1 MGQADMDLAGAKP
14 GRGGACHA
22 LGAAPEWIGRARAR
36 LSALAEVGSRRHV
49 GHCIV
54 FYSSVPSTMPIARG
68 IFDERG
74 DRAAGAV
81 VIADHQTA
89 GRGRLDR
96 GWEDVRGRGLL
107 GSYILCGELLPEH
120 ASLAVMLAGLAVLRA
135 IGGCCPQ
142 LAERVRLKWPNDV
155 IALGAGGPVK
165 LAGVLVES
173 IFAEQEIRG
182 VILGIGINVNQREEE
197 LPSIRGGGLPPSS
210 LALLGYGGNP
220 PHAGYAPL
228 EREELLVALCRALDD
243 LCAAG
248 SRPSAEAVHARW
260 QRALYGLGAE
270 VRAHTADGAVRGR
283 AVGTSAQGALRV
295 RVGRGETVEIHSGEV
310 IFNWK
315 GGGEG

>member
-1 MGQADMDLAGAKP
+1 
-14 GRGGACHA
+14 
-22 LGAAPEWIGRARAR
+22 
-36 LSALAEVGSRRHV
+36 
-49 GHCIV
+49 
-54 FYSSVPSTMPIARG
+54 MPIARG

-74 DRAAGAV
+74 DRAAGTV

-96 GWEDVRGRGLL
+96 DWEDVRGRGLL

-120 ASLAVMLAGLAVLRA
+120 PSLAVMLGGLAVLRA
-135 IGGCCPQ
+135 IGACCPR
-142 LAERVRLKWPNDV
+142 LENCVRLKWPNDV
-155 IALGAGGPVK
+155 IAVEAWGPVK

-173 IFAEQEIRG
+173 IFAEQELSG

-197 LPSIRGGGLPPSS
+197 LPSVRGGGLPPSS
-210 LALLGYGGNP
+210 LALLGHGGSP

-228 EREELLVALCRALDD
+228 AREELLVALCRALDD

-260 QRALYGLGAE
+260 QRALYGLGA
-270 VRAHTADGAVRGR
+270 VVTAYTADGAVRGR

-295 RVGRGETVEIHSGEV
+295 RLGGGETVEIHSGEV
-310 IFNWK
+310 VFNWED
-315 GGGEG
+315 GGER